1 MDFRKIL
8 IFIGFTFE
16 LLNQFKIKIMK
27 KLVVFFTLFFLVLG
41 GNIEAQK
48 GHYKSGKGSSHKGGK
63 YKNSSTNNHYK
74 KRK

>member
-1 MDFRKIL
+1 
-8 IFIGFTFE
+8 
-16 LLNQFKIKIMK
+16 MK
-27 KLVVFFTLFFLVLG
+27 KLVVFFTLFFLILG